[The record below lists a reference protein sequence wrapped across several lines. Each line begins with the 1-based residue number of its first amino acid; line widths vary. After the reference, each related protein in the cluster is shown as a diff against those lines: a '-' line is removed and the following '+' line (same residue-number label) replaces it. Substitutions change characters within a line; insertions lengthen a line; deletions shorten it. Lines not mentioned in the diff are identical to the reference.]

1 MANPF
6 PPETVQS
13 LADRIDAQI
22 SVLSAGGRES
32 YGVSTSSSAQR
43 SLDPESTSPL
53 AVQAAEIERI
63 TQEKPVRFL
72 KKFRR
77 AAKQDICEE
86 DGVLNAQWKKWKDLA
101 SEDVVKSFG
110 PYLVAMGFS
119 GVLLE
124 SLVVAVG
131 VTVIHI
137 GLVAF
142 CEDLEEEAT
151 ETTAGESIVVNF
163 PRSYQALLLLHYP
176 VKRFAACSAS
186 FEYVTEQHL

>member
-1 MANPF
+1 MTNPF

-13 LADRIDAQI
+13 LADRIDAQV
-22 SVLSAGGRES
+22 SALSTGGRES
-32 YGVSTSSSAQR
+32 YGVSTSSSVQR
-43 SLDPESTSPL
+43 SLEPDSVSPL

-86 DGVLNAQWKKWKDLA
+86 GGVLNAQWKKWKDLA

-137 GLVAF
+137 GLMAF
-142 CEDLEEEAT
+142 CEEFEEEAT
-151 ETTAGESIVVNF
+151 ETTTGESAV
-163 PRSYQALLLLHYP
+163 
-176 VKRFAACSAS
+176 
-186 FEYVTEQHL
+186 